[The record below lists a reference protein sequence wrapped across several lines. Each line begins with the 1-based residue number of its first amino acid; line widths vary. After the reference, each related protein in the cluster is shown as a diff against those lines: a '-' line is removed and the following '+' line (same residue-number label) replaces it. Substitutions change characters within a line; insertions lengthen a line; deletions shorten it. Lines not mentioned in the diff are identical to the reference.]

1 MVHLFSSTAGPKILI
16 FQRDSILDIRRSRNT
31 YRTPMKRTKIF
42 ANSFN
47 AFVCE
52 NKLTDAVHLFRIS
65 E

>member
-1 MVHLFSSTAGPKILI
+1 MAHLFFYTVGPKIRI

-31 YRTPMKRTKIF
+31 YRTPMKQAKIF
-42 ANSFN
+42 AVSFN

-52 NKLTDAVHLFRIS
+52 NKLSNAVHLFRIF